1 VSTLSRLLHLR
12 WAVPVLA
19 ELHRGQGGRFVNL
32 AHTLGISRESLRR
45 TLAYL
50 TDNGLIERNPGH
62 GHPLRP
68 EYLLTV
74 EGGRLGD
81 PSVALTDLLVELD
94 LEDVGLRKWS
104 LPILALLADRQ
115 GRYSELRTAL
125 PDTSNRAL
133 ALALKDLAAAG
144 LVDRT
149 VTTDY
154 PPATLYGLTARGQ
167 RLAQA
172 AERLQNAGMTS
183 LP

>member
-1 VSTLSRLLHLR
+1 MSTLSRLLHLR

-32 AHTLGISRESLRR
+32 THTLGISRESLRR
-45 TLAYL
+45 TLAFL
-50 TDNGLIERNPGH
+50 TDTGLIERNPGH

-68 EYLLTV
+68 EYLLTT
-74 EGGRLGD
+74 EGGRLGE
-81 PSVALTDLLVELD
+81 PSVALTDLLRELG

-104 LPILALLADRQ
+104 LPILAVLNREC
-115 GRYSELRTAL
+115 RYSELRAAL
-125 PDTSNRAL
+125 PGMSNRAL
-133 ALALKDLAAAG
+133 ALALKDLATAG
-144 LVDRT
+144 LVSRT

-154 PPATLYGLTARGQ
+154 PPATVYGATATGLH
-167 RLAQA
+167 LARA